1 VESGFKDENGNQLA
15 HEIEKYDET
24 TDNELIAWV
33 RVPRLS
39 YTGDTVIT
47 IHYGNDDIGTATAN
61 PAGVWDSNFTGV
73 WHLNEDVTDE
83 QTSGTHDDST
93 GANVGS
99 QNGNVEGTGKFADG
113 QDFDGLTYAN
123 ADYIDTGTSPGSA
136 TDLTVSYWMKAEV
149 NNAYMRALG
158 KFALNDAGDQG
169 WNFLVRPSEET
180 GYDRA
185 LIFRIG
191 DFGAYGFWGNEITAE
206 QLYDAGQWVH
216 VVGTFAYNGSAGGT
230 GTLYVDGS
238 QVASKSN
245 TDNRGVANT
254 ATPFLIGWDSSIQ
267 GGGEDFNGI
276 IDEVRIS
283 DSVRDLCWIQTEFA
297 NQCEPGVDPGCTS
310 TFYGISAEMAFT
322 TAISLL
328 SFTATGQ
335 NDTVQVAWETAS
347 ETGNLGFSLYRADSP
362 AGPYR
367 RITDQLIAGLN
378 FSAEG
383 RVYNYADT
391 DVTAGQPYFYK
402 LEDLDMDGR
411 RTFHGPVGVDWDGT
425 GAPAVTPIPR
435 PGSRG
440 ARPDRWWFPMPLSRS
455 IKSCWPKRASTG
467 SAGIFWPARM
477 SLWTGWI

>member
-24 TDNELIAWV
+24 TDNDLIAWV

-283 DSVRDLCWIQTEFA
+283 DSVRDLCAGSKPSSPTSA
-297 NQCEPGVDPGCTS
+297 NQGLIRAAPAPFMASAPKWPLPPPSACFPLRPPAKTIRCRWPGRRPPRPAILAFPCT
-310 TFYGISAEMAFT
+310 GP
-322 TAISLL
+322 TAPP
-328 SFTATGQ
+328 
-335 NDTVQVAWETAS
+335 V
-347 ETGNLGFSLYRADSP
+347 P
-362 AGPYR
+362 
-367 RITDQLIAGLN
+367 IAG
-378 FSAEG
+378 S
-383 RVYNYADT
+383 
-391 DVTAGQPYFYK
+391 
-402 LEDLDMDGR
+402 
-411 RTFHGPVGVDWDGT
+411 RTSSL
-425 GAPAVTPIPR
+425 
-435 PGSRG
+435 PG
-440 ARPDRWWFPMPLSRS
+440 
-455 IKSCWPKRASTG
+455 
-467 SAGIFWPARM
+467 
-477 SLWTGWI
+477 